1 MAGIRVIAAPVVFT
15 NNTGGGPDE
24 LQVPTTGEATRDFD
38 VGSTVEAAWWVPL
51 DNISDLPAIHMIRT
65 NPNGTHVS
73 LVVGG
78 LPGHRNARVRIMIYA
93 STV

>member
-38 VGSTVEAAWWVPL
+38 VGSTVEAAWWVPAVPGQ
-51 DNISDLPAIHMIRT
+51 LPKR
-65 NPNGTHVS
+65 GGWRCRS
-73 LVVGG
+73 G
-78 LPGHRNARVRIMIYA
+78 LPLAPRSVAGWVPRRA
-93 STV
+93 STPPTT